1 MKFIDHETSQR
12 QKGAFNMQKMN
23 KTKRNI
29 AIIMLVITGLLI
41 SFVQANAG
49 LFEDRTFHAPDLF
62 YASPQL
68 ATPGEVI
75 SFYINTN
82 EYYSIG
88 LQHPPIAY
96 VEWNFGDGSL
106 PYVTSDLE
114 SVSHIYQS
122 AGQYEAMATIYL
134 RKYRSA
140 GVEYIIEAPVTVQ
153 VGLTTE
159 NSARG
164 IANSESVLFSFDID
178 GNDVI
183 EDEEMFLLIDAW
195 VRGQLSDEIFFT
207 AVDLWVMRSSIQAI
221 SSSSLSF
228 SPQVTRSAGGSM
240 VFAAGRA
247 NLGPTTLRIFDTS
260 GQLVALQQSSNS
272 TLRWNLTSTN
282 GTAVA
287 NGTYFY
293 SMTSVDSAGR
303 TLHSAPQ
310 AIVVLR

>member
-1 MKFIDHETSQR
+1 
-12 QKGAFNMQKMN
+12 
-23 KTKRNI
+23 
-29 AIIMLVITGLLI
+29 
-41 SFVQANAG
+41 
-49 LFEDRTFHAPDLF
+49 
-62 YASPQL
+62 
-68 ATPGEVI
+68 
-75 SFYINTN
+75 
-82 EYYSIG
+82 
-88 LQHPPIAY
+88 
-96 VEWNFGDGSL
+96 
-106 PYVTSDLE
+106 
-114 SVSHIYQS
+114 
-122 AGQYEAMATIYL
+122 MATIYL

-221 SSSSLSF
+221 SSSSLRF